1 MKPNFALNITDSAI
15 SLLHRT
21 PRGWLEIGSA
31 NFDAPD
37 LDEAL
42 GYLRSSALGLSP
54 HGITTKLILP
64 PSQILYVEVE
74 AAGPDKAARETQ
86 IRAALQDRTPYAV
99 DDLVFDWWGA
109 GPNIKV
115 AVVARETLEEAEAF
129 AETHRFNPVSFVT
142 TPAEGQFAGEP
153 WFGVTKLSTSIL
165 PEGEKVTR
173 DQDPVKV
180 VARDI
185 PKAEVSA
192 PQAADEQAPAA
203 DGKVDD
209 KITNEDAEKTA
220 EDAAAQATAKAEATA
235 KSSADAKAKAMAK
248 DIEDAKVKALA
259 AQKQAAEE
267 QAAEKRAA
275 EKQAADALKAE
286 QDRAAAEMAEAAQKA
301 KDDAEKRA
309 AAEAAAIA
317 EAESIRKTEAA
328 KAELERRAQELAQAE
343 AKRMVVDAEKAKADQ
358 LAREKAKAAL
368 IEAERKRTDLERV
381 AAESSTT
388 SFDPFTGV
396 IDQNIGDGTGRLAE
410 ETEQE
415 ATRALGMAAFASRRA
430 EAASAAP
437 SLGPAA
443 VANLAK
449 ELTAA
454 SKSNASQSNNVNP
467 GLTARKPDA
476 LAAPMVTSVAA
487 AKPAVTPARAPALTP
502 PQSAATSARPA
513 STKPL
518 NGTAA
523 FATGAKAEMPKPAI
537 DAIAAAKV
545 TAARIPGAG
554 AALARFKSKA
564 QKSVTTAAGQAKR
577 QAAFAKPTGTKP
589 IGAKSIGAKSA
600 ETNTAFDK
608 SVGALAAKT
617 APRRG
622 KPRFLGLI
630 LTLILLAA
638 LAGIAAW
645 SSLYLSRDT
654 DAPETVQQADATA
667 APADGPLSGDVAADG
682 PAADVVTP
690 AEAQAE
696 AEAELPPADEVAA
709 TVQPDTQPPAAE
721 MIAGADLAETGAA
734 LAGAEGNASAEGSGL
749 GQQDEIVLATTD
761 QAQPSFDAVALP
773 RPISRPD
780 TAPTPATAPPPFGT
794 QYEFEPD
801 GTIKATEK
809 GVIMPDGF
817 WLIAAKPPVLPPARP
832 AAISDPVSAAPPN
845 ATSDTAGDAANAS
858 TAGILRT
865 EGMGPS
871 SAFATDATVT
881 NRRPK
886 GRSTVPA
893 LAVPDDDA
901 ALATEDQAV
910 VRLTSLRPIARP
922 KTVLA
927 AAEEARQAVEA
938 ASLAAKAAAAAAAAA
953 DEKTAQEQ
961 IGQDS
966 VMTVALSPRPAARPR
981 DFSGAVE
988 AAIAAASRD
997 STRQVVAPQAVP
1009 EPEEAD
1015 EPEVKVAAAPRIP
1028 THANVAQQATF
1039 KNAINL
1045 SKTNLIGVY
1054 GAKSNRYALIRS
1066 ASGRYSKV
1074 KVGDR
1079 LDGGTVAAITN
1090 TEVRYKKGSRM
1101 LSLSMPNG

>member
-15 SLLHRT
+15 ALLHRT

-74 AAGPDKAARETQ
+74 ARDPDKAARETQ
-86 IRAALQDRTPYAV
+86 IRAALIDRTPYAV
-99 DDLVFDWWGA
+99 DDLVFDWWGT

-115 AVVARETLEEAEAF
+115 AVAARETLEEAEAF
-129 AETHRFNPVSFVT
+129 AAAHRFNPVSFVT

-153 WFGVTKLSTSIL
+153 WFGATKLSTSIL

-180 VARDI
+180 VAREL
-185 PKAEVSA
+185 PKPDVSA
-192 PQAADEQAPAA
+192 KQAAVTASS
-203 DGKVDD
+203 
-209 KITNEDAEKTA
+209 EDA
-220 EDAAAQATAKAEATA
+220 DADDAVDAAKAEAAA
-235 KSSADAKAKAMAK
+235 KSEADAKAQAIAK
-248 DIEDAKVKALA
+248 EIEDAKASALA
-259 AQKQAAEE
+259 VQKQ
-267 QAAEKRAA
+267 AA
-275 EKQAADALKAE
+275 EKQAAEKLAADTRAAEALKAE
-286 QDRAAAEMAEAAQKA
+286 QERAVAEKVAAAQKA
-301 KDDAEKRA
+301 KDDAQRRA
-309 AAEAAAIA
+309 EAEAAALD

-328 KAELERRAQELAQAE
+328 KAEMERRAQALAQAE
-343 AKRMVVDAEKAKADQ
+343 AKRMVVDVEKAKADQ
-358 LAREKAKAAL
+358 LSREKAKAAF
-368 IEAERKRTDLERV
+368 IEAERKRTDLKRAPTET
-381 AAESSTT
+381 SSP
-388 SFDPFTGV
+388 SSDVFSSV
-396 IDQNIGDGTGRLAE
+396 IEQSIADRNGHQ
-410 ETEQE
+410 TEKE

-430 EAASAAP
+430 DTRSTAP
-437 SLGPAA
+437 ALGPAA

-454 SKSNASQSNNVNP
+454 SDANQANP
-467 GLTARKPDA
+467 GLTANQSKA
-476 LAAPMVTSVAA
+476 AAAPMVTYSVS
-487 AKPAVTPARAPALTP
+487 AKPAAAPAPAPVTP
-502 PQSAATSARPA
+502 PQTLAAAASPA

-518 NGTAA
+518 NGMAA
-523 FATGAKAEMPKPAI
+523 FATGAKAEMPKPAR
-537 DAIAAAKV
+537 DALAAAKV

-564 QKSVTTAAGQAKR
+564 QKSEAMATVQAKKP
-577 QAAFAKPTGTKP
+577 AETPKPVASKPLGAKPTHTKP
-589 IGAKSIGAKSA
+589 TAKSTRATTAFDNSIGA
-600 ETNTAFDK
+600 F
-608 SVGALAAKT
+608 GAKT
-617 APRRG
+617 AQRRG

-630 LTLILLAA
+630 LTLVLLVALAA
-638 LAGIAAW
+638 IAAW

-654 DAPETVQQADATA
+654 GAPETVQQADATA
-667 APADGPLSGDVAADG
+667 MRADPAVPGEIASGGTD
-682 PAADVVTP
+682 PEVVTP

-696 AEAELPPADEVAA
+696 AEAELPPAEEVAA
-709 TVQPDTQPPAAE
+709 TAQSDTQPPAAE
-721 MIAGADLAETGAA
+721 MIAGADLAESAPSVAA
-734 LAGAEGNASAEGSGL
+734 TEGNAQAEGPGV
-749 GQQDEIVLATTD
+749 GPQDEIVLATTD
-761 QAQPSFDAVALP
+761 QAQPSFDAIALP

-780 TAPTPATAPPPFGT
+780 TAPTPATLPPPFGT
-794 QYEFEPD
+794 QYEFEAD
-801 GTIKATEK
+801 GTIKATAN

-832 AAISDPVSAAPPN
+832 AAISGPVSAAPDT
-845 ATSDTAGDAANAS
+845 ATSATSPPDAASSTALAAANAS
-858 TAGILRT
+858 TSGILRT
-865 EGMGPS
+865 EGTGPS
-871 SAFATDATVT
+871 SLFAADANVT

-886 GRSTVPA
+886 DRSTVPA
-893 LAVPDDDA
+893 LATPAADSDDGA
-901 ALATEDQAV
+901 ALATDDQAV
-910 VRLTSLRPIARP
+910 TRLTSLRPLVRP

-927 AAEEARQAVEA
+927 AAEVARQAVEA
-938 ASLAAKAAAAAAAAA
+938 ASLAATAAANEQAAQA
-953 DEKTAQEQ
+953 
-961 IGQDS
+961 S

-988 AAIAAASRD
+988 AAIAAASREAP
-997 STRQVVAPQAVP
+997 RQVIAPKAVQ

-1054 GAKSNRYALIRS
+1054 GTDSKRYALIRS

-1079 LDGGTVAAITN
+1079 LDGGTVAAITSN
-1090 TEVRYKKGSRM
+1090 EVRYKKGSRM
-1101 LSLSMPNG
+1101 LALSMPKG

>member
-42 GYLRSSALGLSP
+42 GYLRASALGLSP

-74 AAGPDKAARETQ
+74 ATGPDKAARETQ
-86 IRAALQDRTPYAV
+86 IRAALKDRTPYAV
-99 DDLVFDWWGA
+99 DDLVFDWWGT
-109 GPNIKV
+109 GPKIKV

-153 WFGVTKLSTSIL
+153 WFGATKLSSSIL

-180 VARDI
+180 VAREM
-185 PKAEVSA
+185 PKPDV
-192 PQAADEQAPAA
+192 PVKQAAD
-203 DGKVDD
+203 
-209 KITNEDAEKTA
+209 KIAQDEAEKA
-220 EDAAAQATAKAEATA
+220 DDDAVALAKAEAAA
-235 KSSADAKAKAMAK
+235 KVEADAKAQAVAK
-248 DIEDAKVKALA
+248 EIEDAKAKALA
-259 AQKQAAEE
+259 AQKEAV
-267 QAAEKRAA
+267 
-275 EKQAADALKAE
+275 EKQAVDALKAE
-286 QDRAAAEMAEAAQKA
+286 QEREAAEQAEADQKA
-301 KDDAEKRA
+301 KDEAQKRA
-309 AAEAAAIA
+309 EAA

-328 KAELERRAQELAQAE
+328 KAEMERRAQELAQAE
-343 AKRMVVDAEKAKADQ
+343 AKRMVQDAEKAKADQ
-358 LAREKAKAAL
+358 ISREKAKAAF

-381 AAESSTT
+381 AAETAVKSA
-388 SFDPFTGV
+388 DPFTGV
-396 IDQNIGDGTGRLAE
+396 IDQNIAE
-410 ETEQE
+410 GKGLQAEKTEQE
-415 ATRALGMAAFASRRA
+415 TTKALGMAAFASRRA
-430 EAASAAP
+430 DTGSAAP
-437 SLGPAA
+437 ALGPAA

-454 SKSNASQSNNVNP
+454 SNANAVSDANNMTP
-467 GLTARKPDA
+467 GLPARKP
-476 LAAPMVTSVAA
+476 AAPTVTTIAAPKPAA
-487 AKPAVTPARAPALTP
+487 APARAPAPTP
-502 PQSAATSARPA
+502 PQPAAKPA

-518 NGTAA
+518 NGMAA
-523 FATGAKAEMPKPAI
+523 FATGAKAEMPKPAK

-564 QKSVTTAAGQAKR
+564 QKSDAVAQAKR
-577 QAAFAKPTGTKP
+577 QAAAAKP
-589 IGAKSIGAKSA
+589 IGTKTTGTNAAGP
-600 ETNTAFDK
+600 NTAFEK
-608 SVGALAAKT
+608 SLGAFGAKT

-630 LTLILLAA
+630 LTLVLLAA
-638 LAGIAAW
+638 LAAIAAW

-654 DAPETVQQADATA
+654 GAPETVQQADATSAPLDGTASAELSTAGTA
-667 APADGPLSGDVAADG
+667 AE
-682 PAADVVTP
+682 VVTP

-721 MIAGADLAETGAA
+721 MIAGADLPETGPS
-734 LAGAEGNASAEGSGL
+734 LAKTEGNAQAEGSGL
-749 GQQDEIVLATTD
+749 GPQDEIFLAATD
-761 QAQPSFDAVALP
+761 QAQPSFDAIALP

-801 GTIKATEK
+801 GTIKATSK

-832 AAISDPVSAAPPN
+832 AAISGPVSAAPDTANAATSPPN
-845 ATSDTAGDAANAS
+845 APSGTAVDPANAS
-858 TAGILRT
+858 TSGILRM
-865 EGMGPS
+865 EGTGPS
-871 SAFATDATVT
+871 SAFTTDATVE

-893 LAVPDDDA
+893 LAAPTASPDDDA
-901 ALATEDQAV
+901 ALATDDPALA
-910 VRLTSLRPIARP
+910 RLTSLRPLARS

-927 AAEEARQAVEA
+927 AAEDARQAVEA
-938 ASLAAKAAAAAAAAA
+938 ASLAAKAAA
-953 DEKTAQEQ
+953 DEKAAQEQ
-961 IGQDS
+961 VGRNGAL
-966 VMTVALSPRPAARPR
+966 TVALSPRPAARPR

-988 AAIAAASRD
+988 AAIAAASREAP
-997 STRQVVAPQAVP
+997 RQVIAPKSVP

-1045 SKTNLIGVY
+1045 STTNLIGVY
-1054 GAKSNRYALIRS
+1054 GSDGKRYALIRS

-1079 LDGGTVAAITN
+1079 LDGGTVAAITSN
-1090 TEVRYKKGSRM
+1090 EVRYKKGSRM